1 MRYTISLIL
10 ASLALAGAARA
21 EAPRVVTDL
30 PAVHALV
37 AQVMGDRGTPEL
49 LLDQGANAHSFQLRP
64 SQAAALQAADL
75 VVWVGPEMTPWL
87 DRALRSAGVAPSSAQ
102 LRLFDLDVTHRQL
115 FGAAGDGDND
125 HDHDHDHAAAPAEPA
140 AEAGHDDHDHTGLDP
155 HVWLDPG
162 NARAW
167 LAPIARALA
176 AADPEGA
183 PLYAANAQAAEQA
196 LAALDARLAEQL
208 APLKDRRFV
217 VFHDAYGYFTAHYG
231 LRPAQAVALGDAAMP
246 GAARLADLRADLTA
260 GGFACLLPEAQHDPA
275 LVQRLSEDT
284 GVPVGGVLDPSGST
298 LEPGAGLYAALL
310 QGIADTLLACPAP

>member
-1 MRYTISLIL
+1 MRPAIFLFL

-21 EAPRVVTDL
+21 EVPRVVTDL
-30 PAVHALV
+30 PAVHSLV
-37 AQVMGDRGTPEL
+37 SQVMGDRGTPEL
-49 LLDQGANAHSFQLRP
+49 LLDRGANAHSFQLRP

-87 DRALRSAGVAPSSAQ
+87 DRALRAAGVAPSSAQ
-102 LRLFDLDVTHRQL
+102 LRLFDLDLTHRQP
-115 FGAAGDGDND
+115 FGAAGDAADG
-125 HDHDHDHAAAPAEPA
+125 HDD
-140 AEAGHDDHDHTGLDP
+140 DDHDHTGLDP

-183 PLYAANAQAAEQA
+183 PLYAANARAAEQA
-196 LAALDARLAEQL
+196 LAALDARLAERL

-231 LRPAQAVALGDAAMP
+231 LPPARAVALGDAAMP
-246 GAARLADLRADLTA
+246 GAARLADLRADLAA
-260 GGFACLLPEAQHDPA
+260 GGHACLFPEAQHDPA
-275 LVQRLSEDT
+275 LVQRLAEDT

-310 QGIADTLLACPAP
+310 TNMADTLLACPAP